1 MRLLRNIGIVL
12 FATAAF
18 GAWRVH
24 VAKVAAIQAA
34 FEAEKPP
41 SAHGFVPMPAMTDHS
56 SRVLILAAMNCP
68 REAARRADA
77 LVGLLS
83 EQGVASKRSA
93 GLEFKFTRRPS
104 QEEVDRMNRVMNGPL
119 PIVFVDG
126 KAKNNPEL
134 SEIVAEYRAS
144 PVN

>member
-1 MRLLRNIGIVL
+1 MGLLRNICLVFL
-12 FATAAF
+12 AAAAF

-24 VAKVAAIQAA
+24 VARVAAVQAA
-34 FEAEKPP
+34 YDAEKPP
-41 SAHGFVPMPAMTDHS
+41 SAQGFVPMPAIADRS

-83 EQGVASKRSA
+83 EQGVPSKRSA
-93 GLEFKFTRRPS
+93 GLEFRFTSRPT
-104 QEEVDRMNRVMNGPL
+104 QEEVDRMNRVMTGPL

-126 KAKNNPEL
+126 RAKNNPDV

-144 PVN
+144 PVH